1 MCWVTGTG
9 GWMYRIFS
17 EHILGIQAEF
27 NGLAVRQNLPFKRER
42 VTVTRKFRG
51 ATYNI
56 EIIRGGNKGIFVNGK
71 KINGELLPIIEQG
84 GVCDCTL
91 YLG

>member
-17 EHILGIQAEF
+17 EHILGVQAEF
-27 NGLAVRQNLPFKRER
+27 NGLAVRPNLPSKWER

-56 EIIRGGNKGIFVNGK
+56 EIIRGGNKGIFVKVK
-71 KINGELLPIIEQG
+71 KLMESY
-84 GVCDCTL
+84 
-91 YLG
+91 YL